1 MNDFSLIRKMTLPE
15 RVRARPAVLFGAF
28 GEEGARNAVRLLLEL
43 FETEAALGYCDRLTV
58 ELHDGN
64 EILIQC
70 NDRGLCLDETP
81 VDGAPAWQ
89 YAFCR
94 LDAGPRKEDEPY
106 RLQLGAIHN
115 ALYGDWDPDSPVL
128 PSSADHRADLCC
140 LQCASLAFHAESVKE
155 HVKRTLDFQKGY
167 RTSGPT
173 AEPTTEGN
181 GTLLRFCLDPEVFG
195 SFEFSYETLASYLN
209 SRFSAMEGL
218 HFTITD
224 KRSPAAKGAQK

>member
-1 MNDFSLIRKMTLPE
+1 MNDFPLIRNMTLPE

-28 GEEGARNAVRLLLEL
+28 GAEGAVNAVRLLLEI
-43 FETEAALGYCDRLTV
+43 FETEARLGYCDRLSV

-70 NDRGLCLDETP
+70 NDRGLCMDDTP

-106 RLQLGAIHN
+106 RLQLGGIHN
-115 ALYGDWDPDSPVL
+115 ALYGDWGPSSPVL
-128 PSSADHRADLCC
+128 PRSADHRVDLCC
-140 LQCASLAFHAESVKE
+140 TQCASLAFHAESVRD
-155 HVKRTLDFQKGY
+155 HVKHTIEFEKGY
-167 RTSGPT
+167 RTAGPT
-173 AEPTTEGN
+173 AEHTTEEN

-195 SFEFSYETLASYLN
+195 SFEFSFADLSSCLN
-209 SRFSAMEGL
+209 ARFSSTPGL
-218 HFTITD
+218 HFTVSD
-224 KRSPAAKGAQK
+224 KRTPAEIRK